1 MRMKRKPAAWLLLCG
16 LLLLPA
22 NGHTRAPLVL
32 SLIEYP
38 PLSSAALNGFG
49 IAPAIVRA
57 AFEKTGIPVTYQFYP
72 PARAFTM
79 AKTGQVGGLVG
90 WVRSDERE
98 QWFVFTD
105 PFFEAPLVFFHLK
118 SIPFDWKTCDDL
130 TDLRI
135 GITVKNYYGP
145 DFHTAM
151 DAGKLLV
158 DEAPTDIIQFDKLLH
173 GRIDL
178 VPMNFY
184 VGYGFIQGRYN
195 TQTILRFT
203 HHPWPLKISRYHVLI
218 SKAVPDCHI
227 LVEKFNKGLSL
238 LKEKDEVDELIRQ
251 NILVPAHQ

>member
-1 MRMKRKPAAWLLLCG
+1 MRMKRKSAVWLLLCG

-22 NGHTRAPLVL
+22 GGHAREPLVL

-105 PFFEAPLVFFHLK
+105 SFFEAPLVFFHLK
-118 SIPFDWKTCDDL
+118 SIPFDWKTYDDL

-145 DFHTAM
+145 EFHTAM

-158 DEAPTDIIQFDKLLH
+158 DEAPTIP
-173 GRIDL
+173 G
-178 VPMNFY
+178 
-184 VGYGFIQGRYN
+184 
-195 TQTILRFT
+195 
-203 HHPWPLKISRYHVLI
+203 PLKFPAIMCSFPRRFRTATSWWKNLTRAFPCSRRKMKWM
-218 SKAVPDCHI
+218 S
-227 LVEKFNKGLSL
+227 
-238 LKEKDEVDELIRQ
+238 
-251 NILVPAHQ
+251 